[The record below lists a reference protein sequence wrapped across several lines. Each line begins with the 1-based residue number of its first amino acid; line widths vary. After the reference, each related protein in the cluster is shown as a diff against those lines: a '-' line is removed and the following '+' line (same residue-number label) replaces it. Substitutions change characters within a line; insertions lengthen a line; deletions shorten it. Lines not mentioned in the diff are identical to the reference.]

1 MKIVWIVEE
10 VSSHSGK
17 TIFKEHFQNYDEAHE
32 TYNQR
37 KRHDEHNFV
46 SLYKTTVGS
55 KRE

>member
-10 VSSHSGK
+10 VSADTGK
-17 TIFKEHFQNYDEAHE
+17 TIFKEYFQNYEDAHE
-32 TYNQR
+32 MYNER
-37 KRHDEHNFV
+37 KHHDEHNFV